1 MQSLPGRATPAVV
14 NWKCYCPRK
23 AWSLVLFDIWT
34 LPDFPSL
41 MGSLEGSFSQTS
53 CSSTNDQSLLV
64 SQNTSRGKSSALRI
78 ATGHWCVRHRKTS
91 PAVSRPMAQMAAWHR
106 WLCRRK
112 ELVEAS
118 PRSPS
123 YASSSSDESVPPQR
137 VWADVRRRA
146 LGNLETCG
154 TFHVALRCWN
164 KFEHV
169 WFWSVELCP
178 WTGFLDVCRIAGVL
192 RVISWQ
198 AGTSLKDHAAGA
210 LIRSVAATI
219 LALLAIFLPIAQ
231 PAGRELGVSL
241 CCVDAGWDR
250 IDLDGAIICGSTR
263 GRPNSVRTYHLQR
276 RRVAS

>member
-1 MQSLPGRATPAVV
+1 
-14 NWKCYCPRK
+14 
-23 AWSLVLFDIWT
+23 
-34 LPDFPSL
+34 
-41 MGSLEGSFSQTS
+41 
-53 CSSTNDQSLLV
+53 
-64 SQNTSRGKSSALRI
+64 
-78 ATGHWCVRHRKTS
+78 
-91 PAVSRPMAQMAAWHR
+91 MAQMAAWHR
-106 WLCRRK
+106 WLCWSK
-112 ELVEAS
+112 ELVAAS

-123 YASSSSDESVPPQR
+123 CASSSSDESVPPQR

-178 WTGFLDVCRIAGVL
+178 AWTVFLDVCGLAGVL

-219 LALLAIFLPIAQ
+219 LAIV
-231 PAGRELGVSL
+231 AGRELGVSL

-250 IDLDGAIICGSTR
+250 IDLECTISSAEAQGGGQTLSGHIICKEEELPAEDAILASWMSILTSIISFACLGLVLSSQMKWWLSSPFLNR
-263 GRPNSVRTYHLQR
+263 VRWHVLLDSVNVWLFHFLATHPACGLRYNP
-276 RRVAS
+276 ASGLTTLSLLALHW